1 MKNNRIDKMIAKVI
15 KENFEGL
22 FKFEYAPQG
31 VVIAYEKGGLKNEAI
46 FETEGSL
53 NVFDRD
59 GTLMFEK
66 TTKEMEKNPDFYAGV
81 IAGLLMGL

>member
-1 MKNNRIDKMIAKVI
+1 MKERIDKKIANEM

-31 VVIAYEKGGLKNEAI
+31 IIVSYNKGGLNNEA
-46 FETEGSL
+46 
-53 NVFDRD
+53 VFDITEENINIFDRQ

-66 TTKEMEKNPDFYAGV
+66 SSKDFEKNPSFWAGV